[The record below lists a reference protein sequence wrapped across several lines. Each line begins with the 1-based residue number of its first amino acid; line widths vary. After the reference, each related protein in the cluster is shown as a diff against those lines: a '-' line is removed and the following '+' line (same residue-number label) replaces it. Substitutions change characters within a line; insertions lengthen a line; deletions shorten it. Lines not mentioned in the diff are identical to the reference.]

1 MIAVNMPNKA
11 KRSLIMLAIGAFTG
25 LIFSVSNIT
34 LLLGKDTL
42 DIDAIA
48 RVNDRYIRTTDYPR
62 AVDLVSA
69 EQRGDNTPMDLQM
82 ILDKLIDE
90 ELLMQHAVKSGLL
103 RSNPDIR
110 QRTLQTLLDTI
121 NSTSS
126 DSETASQIQIYVEQ
140 LRQSATIEQHD
151 QQRSLLVSPER
162 APK

>member
-62 AVDLVSA
+62 AVDFFSAAQRVSH
-69 EQRGDNTPMDLQM
+69 TPMALQ
-82 ILDKLIDE
+82 LIQQNTLDE
-90 ELLMQHAVKSGLL
+90 E
-103 RSNPDIR
+103 
-110 QRTLQTLLDTI
+110 
-121 NSTSS
+121 
-126 DSETASQIQIYVEQ
+126 
-140 LRQSATIEQHD
+140 
-151 QQRSLLVSPER
+151 
-162 APK
+162 